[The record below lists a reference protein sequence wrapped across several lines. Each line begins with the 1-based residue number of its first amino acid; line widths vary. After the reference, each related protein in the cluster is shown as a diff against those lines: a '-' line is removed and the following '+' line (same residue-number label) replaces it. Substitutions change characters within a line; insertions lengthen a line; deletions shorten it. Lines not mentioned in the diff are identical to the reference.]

1 MRLFAV
7 AVAAT
12 GVFGLAALLIARGA
26 PAAHPIDG
34 HPAPVLFDTV
44 RIAPLGAQLAD
55 EKPIADR
62 LFRDWAGQHPGRDD
76 AAFTRFAIAQLPGP
90 PDSATQAGSSPNCV
104 RSPLSAPSRVSRPRT
119 GSGCTCARRS
129 RLRCARS
136 RRPSETPFRSSS
148 TATPAAWNVQTR
160 PSPRSRGR
168 PSRLACHSPRTRTPT
183 SGDCASW

>member
-26 PAAHPIDG
+26 PAANPIDG
-34 HPAPVLFDTV
+34 HPAPVLFDAV
-44 RIAPLGAQLAD
+44 RIAPLGAQLAA

-90 PDSATQAGSSPNCV
+90 PDSATQAGELTELRALAAERTKQGKQAANWLGVYLCKAIAA
-104 RSPLSAPSRVSRPRT
+104 PLRT
-119 GSGCTCARRS
+119 
-129 RLRCARS
+129 L
-136 RRPSETPFRSSS
+136 E
-148 TATPAAWNVQTR
+148 ATVGDAISQLKH
-160 PSPRSRGR
+160 GD
-168 PSRLACHSPRTRTPT
+168 T
-183 SGDCASW
+183 SGLERANAAVAAIEGQAKSAGLSLPEDANANVG